1 MPLISN
7 IEILE
12 KTEQP
17 IIFIRARTSVQEL
30 PKHIG
35 ENYSK
40 LGAYFEKNDRHPAD
54 IPFVSFYSF
63 EGMDA
68 EAMNDM
74 EVAMGFPL
82 ASPLQGDGEIESGI
96 TAAGKVMSC
105 MYLGPYNQMEP
116 VYEQVLKKINE
127 KGYEPVYPTYEFY
140 YNGPEV
146 PAEYYLTE
154 IRIPIVEKSQ

>member
-12 KTEQP
+12 KPEQP
-17 IIFIRARTSVQEL
+17 IIFIRSKTSVQDL
-30 PKHIG
+30 PKYIG
-35 ENYSK
+35 ENYAK
-40 LGAYFEKNDRHPAD
+40 LGAYLEKKGRYPAD

-63 EGMDA
+63 EEMDDTDA
-68 EAMNDM
+68 AMD
-74 EVAMGFPL
+74 VIMGFPL
-82 ASPLQGDGEIESGI
+82 ASPLPGEEEIESGF
-96 TAAGKVMSC
+96 TAAGKMLSC
-105 MYLGPYNQMEP
+105 MYLGPYDQMEP
-116 VYEQVLKKINE
+116 VYERVMKEVYE

-154 IRIPIVEKSQ
+154 IRIPVTENNKN